1 MWVEHSDRW
10 LRDTGR
16 AGLMSN
22 DWRVVL
28 LVCEGAF
35 QKERYSEVVDSAQA
49 EIRKTEIELEIKEGQ
64 CQMLVLSLD

>member
-1 MWVEHSDRW
+1 
-10 LRDTGR
+10 
-16 AGLMSN
+16 MSN